1 MAVID
6 FSRKHQLNSED
17 ARRKVEEMAEHFA
30 VQYDLKTSWTG
41 NTVAFEGNGVSGTIR
56 SEPGE
61 IRVFVELSMFVS
73 LLKGKIEAGI
83 REELEK
89 SFG

>member
-1 MAVID
+1 MAVIKL
-6 FSRKHQLNSED
+6 SRKHQLDADD
-17 ARRKVEEMAEHFA
+17 ARKKTEEMAERFT

-41 NTVAFEGNGVSGTIR
+41 NTLTFQGDGVSGTIHT
-56 SEPGE
+56 EPEE

-89 SFG
+89 GFG